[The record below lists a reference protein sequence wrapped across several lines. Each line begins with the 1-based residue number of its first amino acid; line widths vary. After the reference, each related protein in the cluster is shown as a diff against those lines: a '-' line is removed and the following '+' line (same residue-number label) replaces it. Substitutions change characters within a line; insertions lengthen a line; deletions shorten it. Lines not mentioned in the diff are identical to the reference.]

1 MRTLP
6 TLLRLVSLLVALPA
20 LAETPSEQIMA
31 QFIDA
36 TDGSVITLP
45 EGRFEFSQTLS
56 ISANGV
62 TIKGAG
68 KDRTVLSF
76 KGQQS
81 GNGIDASGK
90 RLTFEDFAIVDSKA
104 DGLKVQNC
112 EDLVIRR
119 LSVDWSGPV
128 KASNGG
134 YGLYPVACKRIL
146 LEENTIRGA
155 SDSGLY
161 VGQTE
166 DIIVRRN
173 TVIENV
179 AGIEI
184 ENSLRA
190 DVYDND
196 ARNNTGGILVFSLP
210 DLPVIRNGA
219 GTRIFGNRIHD
230 NNTANFAPKG
240 NIVGLVPAGTG
251 VMILANRDVEIF
263 DNQIENHRSA
273 SLILTSYYA
282 TERPIND
289 PQYQA
294 QARNTYIHGNRM
306 RNGGYS
312 ADGMLKD
319 LQGGM
324 RLAGVKLERIPHVVH
339 DGILAGKAASISELK
354 LCIRDNQLDGESM
367 AFVDMRLEDAGFW
380 KALFRMWEPRATQAT
395 PSEYD
400 CTLPPLPAVALR

>member
-1 MRTLP
+1 MARIRNTFR
-6 TLLRLVSLLVALPA
+6 LLSLLIALPA
-20 LAETPSEQIMA
+20 MAESANEAIMA

-36 TDGSVITLP
+36 SDGSTINLP
-45 EGRFEFSQTLS
+45 AGHFEFSQTLS
-56 ISANGV
+56 ISANRV

-68 KDRTVLSF
+68 KDKTILSF

-90 RLTFEDFAIVDSKA
+90 QLTFEDFAIVDSKA

-146 LEENTIRGA
+146 LEDNTIRGA

-166 DIIVRRN
+166 DIVVRRN

-184 ENSLRA
+184 ENSIRA
-190 DVYDND
+190 DVYENE

-210 DLPVIRNGA
+210 DLPVIRNGV
-219 GTRIFGNRIHD
+219 GTRIYANKIHD
-230 NNTANFAPKG
+230 NNTPNFAPKG

-263 DNQIENHRSA
+263 DNVIENHQSA
-273 SLILTSYYA
+273 SIILTSYYA

-289 PQYQA
+289 PQYEA
-294 QARNTYIHGNRM
+294 QARNTFIHGNQL
-306 RNGGYS
+306 RNGGYA

-319 LQGGM
+319 LKDGM
-324 RLAGVKLERIPHVVH
+324 SLAGLKLGRMPHVVH
-339 DGILAGKAASISELK
+339 DGILAGKVKSIGDLK
-354 LCIRDNQLDGESM
+354 LCIQKNELDPASM
-367 AFVDMRLEDAGFW
+367 AFIDMRLEDAGFW
-380 KALFRMWEPRATQAT
+380 KALFRIWEPKAAQTM
-395 PSEYD
+395 PPEYD
-400 CTLPPLPAVALR
+400 CSLPALPAVALR